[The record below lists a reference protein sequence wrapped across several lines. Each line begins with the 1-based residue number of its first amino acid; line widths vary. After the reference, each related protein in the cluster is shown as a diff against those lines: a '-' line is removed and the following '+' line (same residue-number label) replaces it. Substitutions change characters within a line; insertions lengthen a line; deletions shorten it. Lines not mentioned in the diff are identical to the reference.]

1 MSNDATKR
9 KPSSNKKILGI
20 LQFIMPLLLIA
31 LGILLIRRRDAL
43 NNVFMAIG
51 IFIALVG
58 LIYTVIYFATKQYE
72 KRTSYLVSGIGML
85 LIGGIIIIIP
95 FLADTFIPFCIG
107 LFILISGIS
116 GLIDALQLKK
126 ISTSWQIPLCF
137 SILITLM
144 GIAVLICTFYL
155 SGVVWIVIG
164 VMLII
169 SGLMRFINAIISTQT
184 KKKHP
189 TIVIEGDAKEV

>member
-1 MSNDATKR
+1 MSNDATKQ
-9 KPSSNKKILGI
+9 KSSSNKKLLGI
-20 LQFIMPLLLIA
+20 MQYIMPLLQIA

-58 LIYTVIYFATKQYE
+58 LIYTVIYLATKQYE
-72 KRTSYLVSGIGML
+72 KKPSYLASGIGML
-85 LIGGIIIIIP
+85 LIGGIVIIIP

-107 LFILISGIS
+107 LFILISGVS

-164 VMLII
+164 VMLILSLI
-169 SGLMRFINAIISTQT
+169 HI
-184 KKKHP
+184 
-189 TIVIEGDAKEV
+189 